1 MESADVE
8 FEVVDAVGSVR
19 AVGAAVRALAGVGK
33 HVALQVLLAVHA
45 RDEPAAHGTLNPRRV
60 VPPRQGH
67 APPLQCRKP
76 SVRGWTHVLGFS
88 LVTNYCYRRGAAA
101 WTGVWGTKGHAMTDW
116 SHLSVSRDI
125 TRR

>member
-1 MESADVE
+1 MKSTDVE

-19 AVGAAVRALAGVGK
+19 AVRAAVRALAGVGE

-45 RDEPAAHGTLNPRRV
+45 RDEPPAHGTLNPRRV

-76 SVRGWTHVLGFS
+76 SVRGWTQVLGFS
-88 LVTNYCYRRGAAA
+88 LVTNYCYR
-101 WTGVWGTKGHAMTDW
+101 
-116 SHLSVSRDI
+116 
-125 TRR
+125 